1 VAAEDEKLSDL
12 PVRAVCVPAA
22 IGALGEDDEVHTLID
37 LQGLTAAW
45 LPGDHGLCLI
55 VGGGE
60 VDSVSL
66 EPAIS
71 VFIPPAMLPYL
82 ARTLTLHP
90 DARSRK
96 SIGDTLPA
104 FVLAVSESIH
114 NTRIRGG
121 LLTGDTMA
129 WITTYKSP
137 MGSAWAPAGRP
148 SVIDIRTGFGRFRVF
163 LSAAEVHQLRHAWGY
178 MPLWCLKSRSK

>member
-1 VAAEDEKLSDL
+1 MAADDEKLSDQ
-12 PVRAVCVPAA
+12 PVRAVSLPAA
-22 IGALGEDDEVHTLID
+22 IGALGEDDEVHTFFD

-55 VGGGE
+55 VGGGAL
-60 VDSVSL
+60 DGVSL

-82 ARTLTLHP
+82 AKTLTLYP

-104 FVLAVSESIH
+104 FTLAVSESIRQ
-114 NTRIRGG
+114 TRIRGG

-129 WITTYKSP
+129 WINTYKSVFSSP
-137 MGSAWAPAGRP
+137 WAPAGRL

-163 LSAAEVHQLRHAWGY
+163 LSAAEVRDLRDAWGY
-178 MPLWCLKSRSK
+178 MPFWCLKSRSK